1 MGEHPRL
8 RRGAVLAA
16 TAGLAAA
23 LALAA
28 PGSATGTPT
37 PTGNATATAGAPAY
51 HPSRLTHLGDA
62 RQVVVVTSKA
72 WPSNH
77 AVLRTWSRGA
87 DGQWR
92 LRGQPVAA
100 RVGRNGFVPAAER
113 RQNSFTSPAGTFAVV
128 SAFGNGSDPG
138 TALPYRRVD
147 RTDWWTYDPRD
158 PSTYNVL
165 QPRRVASS
173 HWRTPWAEHLSA
185 YGGQYRYVAVLDF
198 NLPVG
203 THRVPSGQR
212 VADTPADTRL
222 GGGIFLHVSGPGA
235 TAGCVSIPRA
245 SMRRVL
251 RWLDPA
257 AHPVLVMGP
266 RSAITRL

>member
-1 MGEHPRL
+1 MGEHQRL

-16 TAGLAAA
+16 TAGLVSA
-23 LALAA
+23 LAVAA
-28 PGSATGTPT
+28 PGSATGS
-37 PTGNATATAGAPAY
+37 ATLAGSAPATAGVPAY

-72 WPSNH
+72 WSSNH
-77 AVLRTWSRGA
+77 AVLRTWERGA

-92 LRGQPVAA
+92 LRGHAVAA
-100 RVGRNGFVPAAER
+100 RVGRNGFVPASER
-113 RQNSFTSPAGTFAVV
+113 RQNSLTSPAGTFAVV

-173 HWRTPWAEHLSA
+173 QWRKAWAEHLSA

-203 THRVPSGQR
+203 THQVPSGQR
-212 VADTPADTRL
+212 VADAPADTRL

-251 RWLDPA
+251 RWLNRA